1 LALALT
7 PATARV
13 LDRYAVYGS
22 LSLDASTAEVTLDS
36 LLEIDWRAIF
46 VPQNSLIEPII
57 RGTIMYLGILAMLRL
72 VLRRQ
77 VGGIGT
83 ADVLVVVLIAEVA
96 GNSIAPNEQS
106 VVEGIL
112 LVATILFWS
121 YLIEWLQFRFPGF
134 QRLMRDPKLKL
145 IDNGRMLRRNM
156 RREFVTSQEL
166 MAQVREK
173 GLEDCSRVK
182 SAYLEADGSISII
195 EGEH

>member
-1 LALALT
+1 MALALT